1 MPKRQPSAAAPRTRT
16 AEPMKQVRRTPAPSA
31 QEPVRKSTRSDVEW
45 KSKNFLAGD
54 EDGLDFSFIDGDD
67 ED

>member
-1 MPKRQPSAAAPRTRT
+1 
-16 AEPMKQVRRTPAPSA
+16 MKQVRRTPAPSA